1 MPSGAGAGGAPPA
14 AADGAEGPDGELR
27 AVRIATGFL
36 DRVGDRS
43 RPVIGI
49 GQVAFDAA
57 GLPAARACADR
68 VLRVLRA
75 AETHGAGTGTRG
87 PRVAR
92 LADVHAEALLMEL
105 RDLAAAHGDRPTGP
119 VARLSAYD
127 AEHGTNLVET
137 LRAWLDAFG
146 DVAAASAAMYVHAN
160 TFRYRLRRVTE
171 VSGID
176 LTDQEERFAAMLQLR
191 AVYPADRKPR
201 Q

>member
-1 MPSGAGAGGAPPA
+1 VRAARI
-14 AADGAEGPDGELR
+14 AAD
-27 AVRIATGFL
+27 FL

-43 RPVIGI
+43 RSAIGI
-49 GQVAFDAA
+49 GQVASDPA

-75 AETHGAGTGTRG
+75 QWPDGSSEAVSGR
-87 PRVAR
+87 RVAR
-92 LADVHAEALLMEL
+92 LADVHAQVLLMEL

-119 VARLSAYD
+119 VARLAAYD
-127 AEHGTNLVET
+127 AEHDTNLVAT
-137 LRAWLDAFG
+137 LRGWLDAFG

-176 LTDQEERFAAMLQLR
+176 LSDPEQRFATMLELR
-191 AVYPADRKPR
+191 VVHPAYPR

>member
-1 MPSGAGAGGAPPA
+1 VVPGVTGA
-14 AADGAEGPDGELR
+14 AAAEGADGQDGELR
-27 AVRIATGFL
+27 AVRIANGFL
-36 DRVGDRS
+36 DRVGERS

-57 GLPAARACADR
+57 ALPAARACADR

-75 AETHGAGTGTRG
+75 GAESTDGEGAAAAGVR
-87 PRVAR
+87 RVAR

-119 VARLSAYD
+119 VARLSGYD

-146 DVAAASAAMYVHAN
+146 DVAAASAAMFVHPN
-160 TFRYRLRRVTE
+160 TFRYRLRRLTE

-176 LTDQEERFAAMLQLR
+176 LTDPEQRFAAMLQLR
-191 AVYPADRKPR
+191 AVYPAER
-201 Q
+201 